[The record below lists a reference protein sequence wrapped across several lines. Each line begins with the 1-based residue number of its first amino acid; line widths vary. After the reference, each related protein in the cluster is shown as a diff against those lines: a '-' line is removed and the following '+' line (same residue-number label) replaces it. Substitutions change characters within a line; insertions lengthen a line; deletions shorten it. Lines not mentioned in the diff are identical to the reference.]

1 MAKAG
6 SSTPPGRPPSSAG
19 LPSPSDRDR
28 ILQAMTECC
37 AEYGYGETTVE
48 EVVARAGVRRE
59 AFDAAFAD
67 KEDCALAALNWITS
81 ELLASVS
88 ALVLGPGA
96 GPGSEFEGG
105 IAGLA
110 AILELMASRPSYAGI
125 AYIQARQGGTA
136 RMHGTYE
143 SGVRVLT
150 AMMDRA
156 RGFVPETPASP
167 ASATRA
173 ALGGAEAVVRREIAA
188 GRIERLPALLPAFV
202 YGALVPL
209 VGQEEAL
216 RQSRQAAKLIA
227 GAG

>member
-6 SSTPPGRPPSSAG
+6 SSTPPRGPGSSAG
-19 LPSPSDRDR
+19 LPSPTDRDR

-37 AEYGYGETTVE
+37 AEHGYRETTVE
-48 EVVARAGVRRE
+48 EVVARAGVPRE

-88 ALVLGPGA
+88 ALVPGPGA
-96 GPGSEFEGG
+96 GSEFEGG

-110 AILELMASRPSYAGI
+110 AILELMALRPSYAGI
-125 AYIQARQGGTA
+125 AYVQARQGGTA

-143 SGVRVLT
+143 SGARVLA

-156 RGFVPETPASP
+156 RGFVPESPASP
-167 ASATRA
+167 ARATRA

-188 GRIERLPALLPAFV
+188 GRTERLPELLPAFV